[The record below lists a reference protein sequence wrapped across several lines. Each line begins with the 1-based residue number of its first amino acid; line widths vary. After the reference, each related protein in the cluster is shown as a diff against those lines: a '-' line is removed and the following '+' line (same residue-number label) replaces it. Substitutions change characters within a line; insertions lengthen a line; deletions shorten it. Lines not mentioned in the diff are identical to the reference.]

1 MKTSTILPQQR
12 LPRSKKD
19 KDWGIAC
26 MEGLLSEAKF
36 PSTSSKFGKYYDAY
50 NGTLNLME
58 YDYVTDPYKSE
69 EWKTKKFPAKI
80 RNYNIIKPVIDI
92 LLGEKS
98 RRPLNYHVVA
108 KNPDTVI
115 KKNDAQK
122 QEVIRNVYQQ
132 YINELNAQG
141 VDTQSPS
148 QEVPPPEK
156 VVREFNEK
164 YKDTRAIMGEEAIEI
179 MMADLD
185 IEDKFML
192 GFFDWLVTGYVFT
205 YKGVSFDDVEYEI
218 INPLDL
224 AYDKSPDVVFIEDG
238 RYAIRRNRLTTNDIL
253 DKFHDILSPEDIDYL
268 EGGSR
273 TNSTTSFNLPGV
285 ASAYANAS
293 DAEYHDVFH
302 FTWKSMTKTGF
313 VTYPNPVT
321 GEMEEMVVS
330 EFYKLAEEE
339 KIKWEWLNEVFEGYK
354 IGGNIYTESAP
365 IKAQRT
371 TMNNPSKCKI
381 PYNGRALS
389 DRNSENISV
398 VSLGLPYQ
406 VLYNIFHYRMELSVA
421 KNKDKIMLMEIN
433 MIPKRHGWT
442 HDKFMYHADALGFA
456 YVDSTAEG
464 NAGEKVGFNGFQVLD
479 MSLGKYIESQLNLLE
494 VIKMEWEESL
504 GINRQRKGQA
514 LASDGKG
521 VTEQALTQSSVI
533 TEEIFRKFETAEQ
546 KDLQGLLDVSQ
557 IAWSKGKKGSYINS
571 EYKTMFFDI
580 NPDEFCSSE
589 LGLFV
594 VNSAKEVAKLNNLRS
609 LALEF
614 AQNKAKP
621 STIAE
626 ILEGSNFAQIKRKL
640 REVEEAEQAMQAASE
655 QAQQEHEQ
663 LLQQMVLAQRED
675 EQAHEM
681 ELKRVDID
689 GKIMVEQMKIDATLF
704 GSDIDGNGEMDIN
717 ELEKR
722 NLDREKFY
730 MDLSEK
736 RSARMDQVNLKKQE
750 LQLKDKQIDTQLKIA
765 KENKN
770 KFDKKK

>member
-1 MKTSTILPQQR
+1 MKTSTLPQQR

-19 KDWGIAC
+19 KDWGIAT
-26 MEGLLSEAKF
+26 MKALLSEAKF
-36 PSTSSKFGKYYDAY
+36 PSTASSFGKFYDAY
-50 NGTLNLME
+50 NGILNTME

-98 RRPLNYHVVA
+98 RRPLNYHVVV
-108 KNPDTVI
+108 KNPDTVSN
-115 KKNDAQK
+115 KEEAEK

-132 YINELNAQG
+132 YVNELNAQG
-141 VDTQSPS
+141 VDTQIPS
-148 QEVPPPEK
+148 EEIPPPEQ

-164 YKDTRAIMGEEAIEI
+164 YKDTRAIMGEEGLEI
-179 MMADLD
+179 ILAECG

-192 GFFDWLVTGYVFT
+192 GFFDWLITGYVFT
-205 YKGVSFDDVEYEI
+205 YKGVAFDDVEYDI
-218 INPLDL
+218 VNPLDL

-238 RYAIRRNRLTTNDIL
+238 RYAIRRNRMSTNEIL
-253 DKFHDILSPEDIDYL
+253 DKFHDILSEEDIDYL

-273 TNSTTSFNLPGV
+273 TNNSGIYLSNIAPAHSNSL
-285 ASAYANAS
+285 
-293 DAEYHDVFH
+293 DEDLHDVYH
-302 FTWKSMTKTGF
+302 FTWKSMTKTGIL
-313 VTYPNPVT
+313 TYLNPMT
-321 GEMEEMVVS
+321 GEIEEMVVS
-330 EFYKLAEEE
+330 EFYKPVEGESV
-339 KIKWEWLNEVFEGYK
+339 KWEWMNEVFEGYE
-354 IGGNIYTESAP
+354 IGGNIYTLAEP
-365 IKAQRT
+365 IRAQRT
-371 TMNNPSKCKI
+371 TMNNPSKCKL

-389 DRNSENISV
+389 DRNSENVSV
-398 VSLGLPYQ
+398 VALGLPYQ
-406 VLYNIFHYRMELSVA
+406 ILYNIFHYRMELSVA

-442 HDKFMYHADALGFA
+442 QDKFMYHADAMGFA
-456 YVDSTAEG
+456 YIDSTAEG
-464 NAGEKVGFNGFQVLD
+464 QAGEKLGFNGFQVLD

-494 VIKMEWEESL
+494 TIKMEWEESL
-504 GINRQRKGQA
+504 GINRQRKGQV

-533 TEEIFRKFETAEQ
+533 TEEIFRKFETCEQ
-546 KDLQGLLDVSQ
+546 RDLQGLIDVSQ
-557 IAWSKGKKGSYINS
+557 IAWSKGKKGAYINS
-571 EYKTMFFDI
+571 SFKTVYIDI
-580 NPDEFCSSE
+580 NPIEYCSSE
-589 LGLFV
+589 FGLFV
-594 VNSAKEVAKLNNLRS
+594 VNSAKEIAKLNNLRS

-614 AQNKAKP
+614 AQNKARP

-626 ILEGSNFAQIKRKL
+626 ILEGSNFAQVKRKL
-640 REVEEAEQAMQAASE
+640 REVEEAEAQMQQANE

-663 LLQQMVLAQRED
+663 LIQQMVLAQRED

-681 ELKRVDID
+681 ERTRVEIE
-689 GKIMVEQMKIDATLF
+689 GKIMVEQIKIDATLF
-704 GSDIDGNGEMDIN
+704 GADVNGNGEMDIN

-736 RSARMDQVNLKKQE
+736 RSARMDQVLLKKQE

-770 KFDKKK
+770 KYDKKK